1 MDSVEP
7 DSHRIGKR
15 SVKGVILADR
25 QQLPESIAGITET
38 WDGVQNHREQRLL
51 PKVFL
56 NHVIDMQT
64 VLLSQLDINVAG
76 SLIQR
81 DVGYCTAGKTGEI
94 GRRR

>member
-1 MDSVEP
+1 MDSVES

-15 SVKGVILADR
+15 SVKGMIFADG
-25 QQLPESIAGITET
+25 QQLPEAIAGIPESRNS
-38 WDGVQNHREQRLL
+38 VQDRRDQRLL

-94 GRRR
+94 RRRR